1 MFGAATIAVGTRGL
15 GDIRFGVVASIVS
28 VGALAGFADLGVGQ
42 GLLTRLAVADGRG
55 DAAEMRRLVS
65 SAWTTLLLSG
75 GAVAGLGLLAA
86 LLLPWQRLLGAPTLP
101 AGEVTAA
108 VVVAFLV
115 IGAAIPAAIGQRVLA
130 GLQHGAVVNVW
141 TFAGSVL
148 TPGAVALA
156 VVGHAPLWA
165 FVLAFAGVPVIVSAV
180 QSGWV
185 LGRSHPHLRPRA
197 ALVTLGSVGQLLR
210 LSSLFLVLNL
220 AVAVAYQ
227 SDQLIV
233 AGIAGAAQAAVF
245 AVTIRVFTLLS
256 GLIGSGTQQLWPAMA
271 EALQR
276 GDLAWVRSRFRRVA
290 GATAAVLTVGCALVV
305 AVGQPLIRLWAGPG
319 VVPPVSLL
327 VALSLWTVY
336 ATFMTQVSYLLN
348 AAEIVGPQVVMALAM
363 AAVNLGVSLYL
374 THRIGIIG
382 PVVGSLVAHLA
393 VNGVPAVL
401 IARRVLAGNGPGAEG
416 LRRPQRIWR

>member
-1 MFGAATIAVGTRGL
+1 
-15 GDIRFGVVASIVS
+15 
-28 VGALAGFADLGVGQ
+28 
-42 GLLTRLAVADGRG
+42 
-55 DAAEMRRLVS
+55 
-65 SAWTTLLLSG
+65 
-75 GAVAGLGLLAA
+75 
-86 LLLPWQRLLGAPTLP
+86 
-101 AGEVTAA
+101 
-108 VVVAFLV
+108 
-115 IGAAIPAAIGQRVLA
+115 
-130 GLQHGAVVNVW
+130 
-141 TFAGSVL
+141 
-148 TPGAVALA
+148 
-156 VVGHAPLWA
+156 
-165 FVLAFAGVPVIVSAV
+165 
-180 QSGWV
+180 
-185 LGRSHPHLRPRA
+185 
-197 ALVTLGSVGQLLR
+197 
-210 LSSLFLVLNL
+210 
-220 AVAVAYQ
+220 
-227 SDQLIV
+227 
-233 AGIAGAAQAAVF
+233 
-245 AVTIRVFTLLS
+245 
-256 GLIGSGTQQLWPAMA
+256 
-271 EALQR
+271 
-276 GDLAWVRSRFRRVA
+276 VA